1 MWFRDI
7 FSECNGFYLM
17 SKDDMKF
24 YVLGWEN
31 VIEKL
36 EDIDQGNI
44 FLFMLRKLDY
54 GYMFWEYIDN
64 FEVCYVLLVIGKFL
78 IYSGG
83 GYVMNLN
90 RSIDVD
96 Q

>member
-1 MWFRDI
+1 MWKILCIIRFCIIFLIVYLGICEVSMWFRDI

-36 EDIDQGNI
+36 EDID
-44 FLFMLRKLDY
+44 
-54 GYMFWEYIDN
+54 
-64 FEVCYVLLVIGKFL
+64 
-78 IYSGG
+78 
-83 GYVMNLN
+83 
-90 RSIDVD
+90 
-96 Q
+96 